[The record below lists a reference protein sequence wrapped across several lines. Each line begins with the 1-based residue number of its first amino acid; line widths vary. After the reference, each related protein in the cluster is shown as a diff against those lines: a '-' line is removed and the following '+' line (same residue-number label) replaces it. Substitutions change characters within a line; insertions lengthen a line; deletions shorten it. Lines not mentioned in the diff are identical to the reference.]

1 MAEWLVNGADRTT
14 GKDRTIRLTAA
25 SREEAMQAGI
35 AKGLMVSG
43 LEELHDVPPAAPAAW
58 RPGSALAR
66 AGLVLNIAGL
76 VFAPLAAAGCVLGAV
91 AQERSGGAI
100 GGGVQTAGAVITL
113 VSTVLCVLA
122 IFAVVV

>member
-1 MAEWLVNGADRTT
+1 MAEWLVSGADRTS

-35 AKGLMVSG
+35 AKGLMVAG
-43 LEELHDVPPAAPAAW
+43 LEELHDAPPAEPALW

>member
-1 MAEWLVNGADRTT
+1 MAEWLVSGADRTS

-35 AKGLMVSG
+35 AKGLMVAG
-43 LEELHDVPPAAPAAW
+43 LEELHDAPPASPATW

-76 VFAPLAAAGCVLGAV
+76 ALGPLAAAGCVLGAL
-91 AQERSGGAI
+91 AQERSEGAI

-113 VSTVLCVLA
+113 LSAVLW
-122 IFAVVV
+122 AVAGFVIIR